1 MWNIYITDVLHPKEL
16 DTFLKKYIFQLSYGI
31 WPQSHQN
38 WKKWFFSDFVKKIFF
53 SKISRANNCFKAW
66 ALCIDESH
74 KKIHTILMNFY
85 GISDIGLKRWPK
97 REKIKGTC
105 KQFSWTFLQW
115 FFNILY
121 FSHRGNVPK
130 IMGKIQVLQKR
141 INLFPGK
148 LFAFKIC
155 KIRKNGILLNFDQ
168 IYLNKD
174 KSYKLWNL

>member
-1 MWNIYITDVLHPKEL
+1 MFYVLGHPFFSCHNEYDPSPTKIEKSDFFQIL
-16 DTFLKKYIFQLSYGI
+16 TKKYFFLKFLGQTIVLKLEPYALT
-31 WPQSHQN
+31 SHT
-38 WKKWFFSDFVKKIFF
+38 KKS
-53 SKISRANNCFKAW
+53 
-66 ALCIDESH
+66 
-74 KKIHTILMNFY
+74 
-85 GISDIGLKRWPK
+85 ISDIGLKRWPK

-148 LFAFKIC
+148 LFAFKFC

-174 KSYKLWNL
+174 KSYKLRNL